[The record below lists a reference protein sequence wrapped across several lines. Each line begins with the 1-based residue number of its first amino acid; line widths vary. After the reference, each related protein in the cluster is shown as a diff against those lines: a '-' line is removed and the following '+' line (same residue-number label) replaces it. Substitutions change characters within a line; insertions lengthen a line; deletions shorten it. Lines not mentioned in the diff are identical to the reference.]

1 MKQASLALALACAPL
16 AACAQGSADNTSSLG
31 ETSGSVGGSS
41 AGSVGGSSA
50 GSVGGLLGGPSG
62 GSFGGSSGGSAGDLF
77 GSTSSGGA
85 SASGLPIMGAPSPS
99 SGGSYSGAGPSD
111 AGVPGAATTANM
123 GATDAGGSSSSCSP
137 GSGNGGN
144 LALMRP
150 VTVSS
155 TESENGGV
163 NVASKAV
170 DGDYTTRWSSEWN
183 IDPSWIYVDLGAD
196 QCVNQV
202 KVTWEWSYAKEYQIQ
217 VSDDAVNWTTTYS
230 GSNSF
235 SGDDGVTDVTFTAA
249 AGRYLRLFCT
259 QRATTYG
266 YSLYELEVYGGAVE
280 AASEVS
286 DSEAPPFDAGVSVSV
301 DATTANAGATEAGA
315 LGAAVEAASDALPYS
330 GGSTTTVTLTE
341 TSEAFPNPMMGFR
354 PSVYIGSSFEPHE
367 YTSTYKQY
375 IPYTDLEASAS
386 DTVQTII
393 DWSNANW
400 AGLPAQN
407 LKVIPR
413 VVIDYPGTGEYWGDI
428 PNDGTPDAWV
438 SSALQSRLVAFTAKI
453 GQAWDHD
460 PRVAAV
466 EMGLWGYWGEHN
478 IYPQT
483 CDGAVDG
490 NRIPPAMQ
498 AALAPAFI
506 AAFPDKKVM
515 IRYPDTFTDYTTLG
529 FYWDSFALPD
539 DNNAG
544 GGQGIVARNLWQTQM
559 ESGEVAYNWG
569 DQSNLGGSPDGTLSS
584 DSDTQYVIGF
594 IQSVHTSS
602 LGWIAE
608 YTPDNGVISANAALM
623 QKAFGYRYVISQ
635 ATFDTAIAEGGALDV
650 DFTVQNVANAPFYYA
665 WPVGVFLLNT
675 SQSVVWSGTLSSVD
689 IRQWMPGNSYNV
701 QGSVTPNVPTGVYT
715 LALSILDPA
724 GNTPSLRFA
733 NTNYLRGGYTPLGNV
748 GVGQGAPSQNLP
760 PFASLY
766 FDHTLGYSMQ

>member
-1 MKQASLALALACAPL
+1 MY
-16 AACAQGSADNTSSLG
+16 AA
-31 ETSGSVGGSS
+31 
-41 AGSVGGSSA
+41 
-50 GSVGGLLGGPSG
+50 
-62 GSFGGSSGGSAGDLF
+62 
-77 GSTSSGGA
+77 
-85 SASGLPIMGAPSPS
+85 SPS
-99 SGGSYSGAGPSD
+99 SGGSAAEPSD
-111 AGVPGAATTANM
+111 AGVLGDATTANT
-123 GATDAGGSSSSCSP
+123 GAADAGRPGSSCSP

-163 NVASKAV
+163 NVASNAV
-170 DGDYTTRWSSEWN
+170 DGNYTTRWSSEWN
-183 IDPSWIYVDLGAD
+183 IDPSWIYVDLGGD
-196 QCVNQV
+196 ECIDRV
-202 KVTWEWSYAKEYQIQ
+202 KITWEWSYARQYEIQ
-217 VSDDAVNWTTTYS
+217 VSDDAVNWTTAYS

-249 AGRYLRLFCT
+249 EGRYLRLFCT

-266 YSLYELEVYGGAVE
+266 YSLYELEVYGGAAE
-280 AASEVS
+280 APSEVS
-286 DSEAPPFDAGVSVSV
+286 DSGPPPFDAGVSG
-301 DATTANAGATEAGA
+301 DATTADAGATEA
-315 LGAAVEAASDALPYS
+315 AAVDAAAGATADASPYS
-330 GGSTTTVTLTE
+330 GGTTTTITLTE
-341 TSEAFPNPMMGFR
+341 TPEAFPNPMMGFR
-354 PSVYIGSSFEPHE
+354 PSVYIGGSFEPHE

-400 AGLPAQN
+400 ADLPAQN

-438 SSALQSRLVAFTAKI
+438 SSTLQSRLVAFAAKI

-490 NRIPPAMQ
+490 NRIPPDMQ
-498 AALAPAFI
+498 GALAPAFT

-515 IRYPDTFTDYTTLG
+515 IRYPDTFTGYTNFG

-623 QKAFGYRYVISQ
+623 QKAFGYRYVITQ
-635 ATFDTAIAEGGALDV
+635 ATFDTAIAEGGALNV

-665 WPVGVFLLNT
+665 WPVGVFLLNS
-675 SQSVVWSGTLSSVD
+675 SQSVVWSGTLSGVD
-689 IRQWMPGNSYNV
+689 IRQWMPGNSYSV
-701 QGSVTPNVPTGVYT
+701 QGSVTPNVPAGVYT

-724 GNTPSLRFA
+724 GNAPSLRFA
-733 NTNYLRGGYTPLGNV
+733 NTNYLQGGYTPLGNV

-766 FDHTLGYSMQ
+766 SDHTLGYSMQ

>member
-1 MKQASLALALACAPL
+1 MKHASSVVALMSTLL
-16 AACAQGSADNTSSLG
+16 VACAQGGASTASRLG
-31 ETSGSVGGSS
+31 ETSGSFEASLGGSTGASFAGSSGDLLGSTPSAGASVDDGGGQTTMGSDTIDGAFPYVASPSSDAGARGSGSS
-41 AGSVGGSSA
+41 AGS
-50 GSVGGLLGGPSG
+50 
-62 GSFGGSSGGSAGDLF
+62 
-77 GSTSSGGA
+77 
-85 SASGLPIMGAPSPS
+85 
-99 SGGSYSGAGPSD
+99 SD
-111 AGVPGAATTANM
+111 AGVVDDVSSASTVAA
-123 GATDAGGSSSSCSP
+123 DADMRGSSPCSLGSS
-137 GSGNGGN
+137 NGGN

-163 NVASKAV
+163 NIASNAV
-170 DGDYTTRWSSEWN
+170 DGNYTTRWSSEWN

-196 QCVNQV
+196 ECVNRV
-202 KVTWEWSYAKEYQIQ
+202 KITWEWSYARQYEIQ
-217 VSDDAVNWTTTYS
+217 VSDDAVNWTTAYS
-230 GSNSF
+230 GSNGF
-235 SGDDGVTDVTFTAA
+235 SGDDGVTDVTFAA
-249 AGRYLRLFCT
+249 AEGRYLRLFCT
-259 QRATTYG
+259 QRASTYG
-266 YSLYELEVYGGAVE
+266 YSLYELEVYGGADS
-280 AASEVS
+280 ATHVS
-286 DSEAPPFDAGVSVSV
+286 DSGSRPFDAAVPG
-301 DATTANAGATEAGA
+301 DATTADAGAKTAAGD
-315 LGAAVEAASDALPYS
+315 AAAEVTPDASPYS
-330 GGSTTTVTLTE
+330 GGSTTTVTLTQ

-354 PSVYIGSSFEPHE
+354 PSVYIGGSFEPHE

-375 IPYTDLEASAS
+375 IPYTDLEASVS

-400 AGLPAQN
+400 ANLPAQN

-438 SSALQSRLVAFTAKI
+438 SSALQSRLVAFVAKI

-466 EMGLWGYWGEHN
+466 EMGLWCYWGEHN

-483 CDGAVDG
+483 CAGAVDG
-490 NRIPPAMQ
+490 NRIPPDMQ

-515 IRYPDTFTDYTTLG
+515 VRYPDTFTGYTSFG
-529 FYWDSFALPD
+529 FFWDSFALPD
-539 DNNAG
+539 DNNSG

-559 ESGEVAYNWG
+559 ESGEVAYDWG

-584 DSDTQYVIGF
+584 DSNTQYVIGF

-602 LGWIAE
+602 LGWVAE

-623 QKAFGYRYVISQ
+623 QKAFGYRYVITQ
-635 ATFDTAIAEGGALDV
+635 ATFGTAIAEGGALSV
-650 DFTVQNVANAPFYYA
+650 DFTVQNVASAPFYYA
-665 WPVGVFLLNT
+665 WPVGVFLLD
-675 SQSVVWSGTLSSVD
+675 SGQSVVWSGTLAGVD
-689 IRQWMPGNSYNV
+689 IREWMPGNSYNI
-701 QGSVTPNVPTGVYT
+701 QGSVTPNVPPGVYT

-766 FDHTLGYSMQ
+766 SDHTLGYSTQ

>member
-1 MKQASLALALACAPL
+1 
-16 AACAQGSADNTSSLG
+16 
-31 ETSGSVGGSS
+31 
-41 AGSVGGSSA
+41 
-50 GSVGGLLGGPSG
+50 
-62 GSFGGSSGGSAGDLF
+62 
-77 GSTSSGGA
+77 
-85 SASGLPIMGAPSPS
+85 
-99 SGGSYSGAGPSD
+99 
-111 AGVPGAATTANM
+111 
-123 GATDAGGSSSSCSP
+123 
-137 GSGNGGN
+137 
-144 LALMRP
+144 MRP
-150 VTVSS
+150 VTASS

-170 DGDYTTRWSSEWN
+170 DGNYTTRWSSEWN
-183 IDPSWIYVDLGAD
+183 IDPSWIYVDLGVG
-196 QCVNQV
+196 QCVDRV
-202 KVTWEWSYAKEYQIQ
+202 KVTWEWSYARQYEIQ
-217 VSDDAVNWTTTYS
+217 LSDDAVNWTTAYS

-235 SGDDGVTDVTFTAA
+235 SGDDGVTDVSFTAA
-249 AGRYLRLFCT
+249 EGRYLRLFCT

-266 YSLYELEVYGGAVE
+266 YSLYEQEVYGGAASPAE
-280 AASEVS
+280 AASDGSDAWGAPFGEV
-286 DSEAPPFDAGVSVSV
+286 PG
-301 DATTANAGATEAGA
+301 DATTANTETTEADAPGAT
-315 LGAAVEAASDALPYS
+315 VEAAVVVPSS

-354 PSVYIGSSFEPHE
+354 PSVYIGGSFEPHE

-400 AGLPAQN
+400 ADLPAQN

-428 PNDGTPDAWV
+428 PNDGTPDAWA
-438 SSALQSRLVAFTAKI
+438 SSALQSRLVAFVAKI

-490 NRIPPAMQ
+490 NRIPPDMQ
-498 AALAPAFI
+498 GALAPAFI

-515 IRYPDTFTDYTTLG
+515 IRYPDTFTGYTNFG
-529 FYWDSFALPD
+529 FFWDSFALPD

-544 GGQGIVARNLWQTQM
+544 GGQGIVARNLWPTQM
-559 ESGEVAYNWG
+559 ESGEVAYDWG

-623 QKAFGYRYVISQ
+623 QKAFGYRYVITQ
-635 ATFDTAIAEGGALDV
+635 ATFDTAIAQGGELNV

-665 WPVGVFLLNT
+665 WPVGVFLLNS
-675 SQSVVWSGTLSSVD
+675 SQSMVWSGTLSGVD
-689 IRQWMPGNSYNV
+689 IRRWMPGNSYNV
-701 QGSVTPNVPTGVYT
+701 QGSVTPNVPAGVYT

-733 NTNYLRGGYTPLGNV
+733 NTNYLQGGYTPLGNV
-748 GVGQGAPSQNLP
+748 GIGLGVPSQSLP
-760 PFASLY
+760 PFVSLY
-766 FDHTLGYSMQ
+766 TDHTLGYSMQ